1 MTPFKSFVLGAV
13 SASVLASAFAVS
25 AQVNPNGQ
33 PVPPPPPK
41 EQLFGPDGLSHF
53 QCYRIAAGPIG
64 HQPVGITTTD
74 QFGKQDIVL
83 GQPIQICNPAAKV
96 HKDRKFPIINQKAH
110 LICYQIVK
118 QPESKN
124 RMIDTRNQFYNR
136 KYQAGPRTLFCAPS
150 FKTLIGEKEFPLDG

>member
-1 MTPFKSFVLGAV
+1 MIHLKSLILGAGL
-13 SASVLASAFAVS
+13 ASVLASAFAVS

-41 EQLFGPDGLSHF
+41 EQLNGPDGLSHF
-53 QCYRIAAGPIG
+53 QCYRIAPGPIG
-64 HQPVGITTTD
+64 HQPVAITTTD

-83 GQPIQICNPAAKV
+83 GQPIQICNPTAKV

-118 QPESKN
+118 QPEAKT
-124 RMIDTRNQFYNR
+124 RTVDTRNQFYNR
-136 KYQAGPRTLFCAPS
+136 KYQTGARISFCAPS
-150 FKTLIGEKEFPLDG
+150 YKTLIGEKEFPLDG